1 MAEIKNLF
9 VKSKMNKD
17 LDARLLTNGEY
28 RDAQN
33 VSVSK
38 SEGADVGAVENIL
51 GNIELIDFETIVT
64 NAVTAKYTAL
74 GFTISTDAINYK
86 NLEVIGQVPNLENN
100 SVVVFLTDWTD
111 TSNDKLSNFP
121 GNAVVATG
129 ETPGS
134 NELVYAGPG
143 CFICYYSFQ
152 TGASSILAGGSYLN
166 FSKSHPMLGLDYLE
180 DFLYFT
186 DNRNQPRKI
195 NVSTAITQSYTSN
208 APYYG
213 SEDDISVCKFSPY
226 ESIGFIDAGNN
237 STLIS
242 RTEEFLPSN
251 VVMGNSVA
259 VGAGGS
265 TLKLKGDN
273 LGTPVLLNI
282 GVDIAVGGKISV
294 PSLDVEY
301 TITNI
306 SIDNVAN
313 TTDAS
318 ISPAT
323 FGVAIPEDAIVTA
336 SRVNPYYQSAFGGDA
351 DLLKEEFPRYSYRF
365 RYDDG
370 EYSLMAPFSQ
380 IAFVPEQYGYFLYD
394 DEQDAGESGIVKFVE
409 NRVDQ
414 IFLQIPMPSLQSQL
428 SSSYK
433 VSELQILV
441 KNAGEN
447 VVRVIEDVLVN
458 NISYTSTTYS
468 YQYDSTQ
475 PFKTLP
481 EKDITRV
488 SDKAPVRAASQAI
501 IGNRVVYGNY
511 LDKHTHPISLDFSA
525 KIEDK
530 DTTANDS
537 ITKEFPNHTLK
548 QNRTYQ
554 LGLVLMDRYGRSSGV
569 ITSDN
574 LKTLI
579 GTDKKSSI
587 YAPYTNAKFADGTS
601 SARDWP
607 GNCLGLLMYETI
619 PSAMSEVGYPGLYSY
634 ENPLGWY
641 SYKVV
646 VKQTEQEYYNVYVP
660 GAIAGNINWNSNKK
674 VFKLTPGGSQQT
686 GAVIALVNVTDLSLG
701 MTWLGAG
708 EVDSGVYII
717 GINDP
722 SPGEI
727 RLSESIVIDPNSEM
741 EFELVEYPTYVNPYN
756 TSNIVLFGDNINKVP
771 RDLNKVG
778 PTDRIYSSAVRLFNR
793 VNPIYSSPL
802 FYNTQHTFASPLVGD
817 EAISIR
823 PFRDLGEWT
832 SQTSKYYPVS
842 TSGGRAVVGGSKLQ
856 LFYKANDNPF
866 IATLTTNSLIG
877 INPVLDTST
886 TYTNRNLGVFETEPT
901 TSLLDIFWETS
912 TSGLIS
918 DLNTQ
923 VDVGNQGPVGFT
935 DINFNLKES
944 DPQGTIVTN
953 YFELVRSD
961 GNVTNDFSQI
971 NMSNLTVLD
980 GNQQDRS
987 GDFTLV
993 PNVAL
998 PNTQFAIET
1007 NNTFYYGSQANTL
1020 ENYTFTIDSVANG
1033 ISNTLTIPGPT
1044 ELSNVTPFVFEDPN
1058 INAQSSAGAANIRI
1072 LAKINSTGGGS
1083 TSYDRYKFS
1092 SLFTLPQP
1100 YSTTLPNIILDKTPN
1115 SSTLLLSFISL
1126 NGSANTGDKEREMVV
1141 YLESVLTKFNGDTV
1155 NIGRDE
1161 SFAMSTVPYD
1171 NSGKTLYKLFFNPQQ
1186 VKDYDDQFNVNGRPN
1201 YTFSFTLYDMI
1212 PDGGP
1217 GVTVERLSN
1226 GTLFPTPSPAFNP
1239 IGNNNLTFSFNVKFE
1254 V

>member
-74 GFTISTDAINYK
+74 GFGISTDAINYK
-86 NLEVIGQVPNLENN
+86 NLEVIGQIPNLENN

-121 GNAVVATG
+121 GNAVVTTG

-195 NVSTAITQSYTSN
+195 NVSTALAQSYTSN
-208 APYYG
+208 TPYYG
-213 SEDDISVCKFSPY
+213 SEDDISVCKFAPY

-282 GVDIAVGGKISV
+282 GVDIAIGGKISV
-294 PSLDVEY
+294 PSLGVEY
-301 TITNI
+301 TITNL
-306 SIDNVAN
+306 SIDTIAN
-313 TTDAS
+313 TTDVS
-318 ISPAT
+318 IAPET

-336 SRVNPYYQSAFGGDA
+336 SKVNPYYQSAFGGDP

-380 IAFVPEQYGYFLYD
+380 IAFVPEQYGYFLLG

-447 VVRVIEDVLVN
+447 VVRVIEDVLVD
-458 NISYTSTTYS
+458 NISYSSTTYS

-537 ITKEFPNHTLK
+537 ISKEFPNHTLK

-587 YAPYTNAKFADGTS
+587 YAPYTDAKFANGTS

-619 PSAMSEVGYPGLYSY
+619 PSSMSEQGYPGLYSY

-686 GAVIALVNVTDLSLG
+686 GAVIELVDVTDLSLG
-701 MTWLGAG
+701 MTWLGSG
-708 EVDSGVYII
+708 ETDSGIYII

-727 RLSESIVIDPNSEM
+727 RLSESIVIEPNSEM
-741 EFELVEYPTYVNPYN
+741 EFELIEYPTYVNPYS

-817 EAISIR
+817 EVVSIR

-961 GNVTNDFSQI
+961 GNLTNDFSQI
-971 NMSNLTVLD
+971 NMSNLTVVD

-987 GDFTLV
+987 GDFNLV
-993 PNVAL
+993 SNVAL

-1020 ENYTFTIDSVANG
+1020 ENYTFTIDCIANG
-1033 ISNTLTIPGPT
+1033 INNTLTIPGPT
-1044 ELSNVTPFVFEDPN
+1044 ELSNVTPFVFEDAAFP
-1058 INAQSSAGAANIRI
+1058 SASTNVRT
-1072 LAKINSTGGGS
+1072 LAKIDNDAFATK
-1083 TSYDRYKFS
+1083 TWNTDLFS

-1100 YSTTLPNIILDKTPN
+1100 YSTQLPNVILDEIPN
-1115 SSTLLLSFISL
+1115 ATVLLLSFVSL
-1126 NGSANTGDKEREMVV
+1126 NGSARTVDREQEMVV
-1141 YLESVLTKFNGDTV
+1141 YLESILTKFNGDTV

-1161 SFAMSTVPYD
+1161 SFKMMPFPLTS
-1171 NSGKTLYKLFFNPQQ
+1171 NKTLYRLFFNPQQ

-1201 YTFSFTLYDMI
+1201 YTFKFTLYDMI
-1212 PDGGP
+1212 PGGGP
-1217 GVTVERLSN
+1217 GVTAERLSN

>member
-86 NLEVIGQVPNLENN
+86 NLEVIGQIPNLENN

-121 GNAVVATG
+121 GNAMVTNDRG
-129 ETPGS
+129 I
-134 NELVYAGPG
+134 NNLRYAGPG

-152 TGASSILAGGSYLN
+152 TGVSSILAGGSYLN

-195 NVSTAITQSYTSN
+195 NVSTAITKSYTSN

-313 TTDAS
+313 TTDVS

-323 FGVAIPEDAIVTA
+323 FGVAIPEDAVVTA
-336 SRVNPYYQSAFGGDA
+336 SRVNPYYQSAFGGDP

-708 EVDSGVYII
+708 EVDSGIYII

-741 EFELVEYPTYVNPYN
+741 EFELIEYPTYISPYN

-771 RDLNKVG
+771 RNLNKVG

-961 GNVTNDFSQI
+961 GNLTNDFSQT
-971 NMSNLTVLD
+971 NMSNLIVID
-980 GNQQDRS
+980 GNQQNRS

-1020 ENYTFTIDSVANG
+1020 ENYTFTIDCVANG
-1033 ISNTLTIPGPT
+1033 INNTLTIPGPT
-1044 ELSNVTPFVFEDPN
+1044 ELSNVTPFVFEDISFPN
-1058 INAQSSAGAANIRI
+1058 ATTNVIT
-1072 LAKINSTGGGS
+1072 LAKIDNDAFATK
-1083 TSYDRYKFS
+1083 TWNTDLFS

-1100 YSTTLPNIILDKTPN
+1100 YSTQLPNIILDETPN
-1115 SSTLLLSFISL
+1115 ATVLLLSFVSL
-1126 NGSANTGDKEREMVV
+1126 NGSARPVDREQEMVV

-1161 SFAMSTVPYD
+1161 SFEMVTFPLTG
-1171 NSGKTLYKLFFNPQQ
+1171 NKTLYRLFFNPQQ

-1201 YTFSFTLYDMI
+1201 YTFNFTLYDMI
-1212 PDGGP
+1212 PNGGP
-1217 GVTVERLSN
+1217 GVTVERLSD

>member
-1 MAEIKNLF
+1 M
-9 VKSKMNKD
+9 
-17 LDARLLTNGEY
+17 RLT
-28 RDAQN
+28 
-33 VSVSK
+33 
-38 SEGADVGAVENIL
+38 
-51 GNIELIDFETIVT
+51 T
-64 NAVTAKYTAL
+64 
-74 GFTISTDAINYK
+74 
-86 NLEVIGQVPNLENN
+86 
-100 SVVVFLTDWTD
+100 
-111 TSNDKLSNFP
+111 
-121 GNAVVATG
+121 
-129 ETPGS
+129 
-134 NELVYAGPG
+134 
-143 CFICYYSFQ
+143 
-152 TGASSILAGGSYLN
+152 
-166 FSKSHPMLGLDYLE
+166 
-180 DFLYFT
+180 
-186 DNRNQPRKI
+186 
-195 NVSTAITQSYTSN
+195 
-208 APYYG
+208 
-213 SEDDISVCKFSPY
+213 PY

-306 SIDNVAN
+306 SIDNVTN
-313 TTDAS
+313 TTDVS

-336 SRVNPYYQSAFGGDA
+336 SRVNPYYQSAFGGDP

-380 IAFVPEQYGYFLYD
+380 IAFVPEQYGYFLTG

-458 NISYTSTTYS
+458 DISYSSTTYS

-607 GNCLGLLMYETI
+607 GNCLSLLMYETI

-674 VFKLTPGGSQQT
+674 VFK
-686 GAVIALVNVTDLSLG
+686 
-701 MTWLGAG
+701 
-708 EVDSGVYII
+708 
-717 GINDP
+717 GIL
-722 SPGEI
+722 I
-727 RLSESIVIDPNSEM
+727 
-741 EFELVEYPTYVNPYN
+741 
-756 TSNIVLFGDNINKVP
+756 K
-771 RDLNKVG
+771 
-778 PTDRIYSSAVRLFNR
+778 
-793 VNPIYSSPL
+793 
-802 FYNTQHTFASPLVGD
+802 
-817 EAISIR
+817 
-823 PFRDLGEWT
+823 
-832 SQTSKYYPVS
+832 KYL
-842 TSGGRAVVGGSKLQ
+842 KL
-856 LFYKANDNPF
+856 
-866 IATLTTNSLIG
+866 
-877 INPVLDTST
+877 
-886 TYTNRNLGVFETEPT
+886 
-901 TSLLDIFWETS
+901 
-912 TSGLIS
+912 
-918 DLNTQ
+918 
-923 VDVGNQGPVGFT
+923 
-935 DINFNLKES
+935 
-944 DPQGTIVTN
+944 
-953 YFELVRSD
+953 
-961 GNVTNDFSQI
+961 
-971 NMSNLTVLD
+971 
-980 GNQQDRS
+980 
-987 GDFTLV
+987 
-993 PNVAL
+993 
-998 PNTQFAIET
+998 
-1007 NNTFYYGSQANTL
+1007 
-1020 ENYTFTIDSVANG
+1020 
-1033 ISNTLTIPGPT
+1033 
-1044 ELSNVTPFVFEDPN
+1044 
-1058 INAQSSAGAANIRI
+1058 
-1072 LAKINSTGGGS
+1072 
-1083 TSYDRYKFS
+1083 
-1092 SLFTLPQP
+1092 
-1100 YSTTLPNIILDKTPN
+1100 
-1115 SSTLLLSFISL
+1115 
-1126 NGSANTGDKEREMVV
+1126 
-1141 YLESVLTKFNGDTV
+1141 
-1155 NIGRDE
+1155 
-1161 SFAMSTVPYD
+1161 
-1171 NSGKTLYKLFFNPQQ
+1171 
-1186 VKDYDDQFNVNGRPN
+1186 
-1201 YTFSFTLYDMI
+1201 
-1212 PDGGP
+1212 
-1217 GVTVERLSN
+1217 
-1226 GTLFPTPSPAFNP
+1226 
-1239 IGNNNLTFSFNVKFE
+1239 
-1254 V
+1254 

>member
-1 MAEIKNLF
+1 
-9 VKSKMNKD
+9 
-17 LDARLLTNGEY
+17 
-28 RDAQN
+28 
-33 VSVSK
+33 
-38 SEGADVGAVENIL
+38 
-51 GNIELIDFETIVT
+51 
-64 NAVTAKYTAL
+64 
-74 GFTISTDAINYK
+74 
-86 NLEVIGQVPNLENN
+86 
-100 SVVVFLTDWTD
+100 
-111 TSNDKLSNFP
+111 
-121 GNAVVATG
+121 
-129 ETPGS
+129 
-134 NELVYAGPG
+134 
-143 CFICYYSFQ
+143 
-152 TGASSILAGGSYLN
+152 
-166 FSKSHPMLGLDYLE
+166 
-180 DFLYFT
+180 
-186 DNRNQPRKI
+186 
-195 NVSTAITQSYTSN
+195 
-208 APYYG
+208 
-213 SEDDISVCKFSPY
+213 
-226 ESIGFIDAGNN
+226 
-237 STLIS
+237 
-242 RTEEFLPSN
+242 
-251 VVMGNSVA
+251 
-259 VGAGGS
+259 
-265 TLKLKGDN
+265 
-273 LGTPVLLNI
+273 
-282 GVDIAVGGKISV
+282 
-294 PSLDVEY
+294 
-301 TITNI
+301 
-306 SIDNVAN
+306 
-313 TTDAS
+313 
-318 ISPAT
+318 
-323 FGVAIPEDAIVTA
+323 
-336 SRVNPYYQSAFGGDA
+336 
-351 DLLKEEFPRYSYRF
+351 
-365 RYDDG
+365 
-370 EYSLMAPFSQ
+370 
-380 IAFVPEQYGYFLYD
+380 
-394 DEQDAGESGIVKFVE
+394 
-409 NRVDQ
+409 
-414 IFLQIPMPSLQSQL
+414 
-428 SSSYK
+428 
-433 VSELQILV
+433 
-441 KNAGEN
+441 
-447 VVRVIEDVLVN
+447 
-458 NISYTSTTYS
+458 
-468 YQYDSTQ
+468 
-475 PFKTLP
+475 
-481 EKDITRV
+481 
-488 SDKAPVRAASQAI
+488 
-501 IGNRVVYGNY
+501 
-511 LDKHTHPISLDFSA
+511 
-525 KIEDK
+525 
-530 DTTANDS
+530 
-537 ITKEFPNHTLK
+537 
-548 QNRTYQ
+548 
-554 LGLVLMDRYGRSSGV
+554 MDRYGRSSGV

-674 VFKLTPGGSQQT
+674 VFKVVDNSHNGNPSVIVPLTDIT
-686 GAVIALVNVTDLSLG
+686 NLSLG
-701 MTWLGAG
+701 MTWLGSG
-708 EVDSGVYII
+708 EVDSGIYII

-722 SPGEI
+722 TAGDI
-727 RLSESIVIDPNSEM
+727 RLSESIVIAADSEM
-741 EFELVEYPTYVNPYN
+741 EFELIEYPTYTNPYN

-886 TYTNRNLGVFETEPT
+886 TYTNRNLGVVETEPT

-961 GNVTNDFSQI
+961 GNLTNDFSQT
-971 NMSNLTVLD
+971 NMSNLIVID
-980 GNQQDRS
+980 GNQQNRS

-1044 ELSNVTPFVFEDPN
+1044 ELV
-1058 INAQSSAGAANIRI
+1058 AGAAGTQVT
-1072 LAKINSTGGGS
+1072 LAKIDNDSFVTK
-1083 TSYDRYKFS
+1083 TYDTDLFS

-1100 YSTTLPNIILDKTPN
+1100 YSTTLPNVILDKTPN
-1115 SSTLLLSFISL
+1115 TSTLLLSFVSL
-1126 NGSANTGDKEREMVV
+1126 NGSATVADREQEMVV

-1161 SFAMSTVPYD
+1161 SFKMIPFLLSS
-1171 NSGKTLYKLFFNPQQ
+1171 NKTLYRLYFNPQQ
-1186 VKDYDDQFNVNGRPN
+1186 VKDYDNQFNINGRPN